1 MRFGIP
7 WASAHGVCAERSM
20 HGMQRPRVYSQ
31 GDDKDKQMKKIMAL
45 VLSIAVIFSFAA
57 CEAGTIPSYYGKTV
71 VSVTLAN
78 TPDYLKGETLNPA
91 DITLRVVYD
100 DNTETTFTGAE
111 LGLKPGYDTHEK
123 DSYLLAAPT
132 NYFSVV
138 YGTNRDGKQVVDN
151 VNDYVWPI
159 QILATD
165 VANVKIAVDPSNADD
180 EIAIGGTISDVD
192 LSGLA
197 YTVEFPNG
205 NTKAI
210 DINKLN
216 DDYVTWPVTA
226 SVFELDG
233 TTEEEGEV
241 SVVVKDTIENI
252 TLTSA
257 WTLSVVSDEDP
268 IDESTIEFVIND
280 DYEIFEHGTGTG
292 KTNTLADIVD
302 NSTIVAKTVSGDDA
316 DFSDAEVTFDLY
328 EDTVTAQEYGNRY
341 NVAITLGEETYKAT
355 LSFEWTTDYPTS
367 VTVAQADPDKTYS
380 EKQTVRPEDFTYS
393 KFVWASGYEDY
404 SEADE
409 QRLGGADHFT
419 ILNDKI
425 LVGEQSTTS
434 TVSHSIEIIWTDEAL
449 QDKITI
455 SAPKSVNVAKG

>member
-1 MRFGIP
+1 
-7 WASAHGVCAERSM
+7 
-20 HGMQRPRVYSQ
+20 
-31 GDDKDKQMKKIMAL
+31 MKKIMAL

-71 VSVTLAN
+71 VSVTLADA
-78 TPDYLKGETLNPA
+78 PDYLTGETLNPA
-91 DITLRVVYD
+91 DVTLRVVYD

-123 DSYLLAAPT
+123 NSYLLAAPT

-151 VNDYVWPI
+151 VNDYEWPI
-159 QILATD
+159 QIATTSVD
-165 VANVKIAVDPSNADD
+165 NVKIAVNPSNADD
-180 EIAIGGTISDVD
+180 EIAIKGTISDVD

-233 TTEEEGEV
+233 TTEEEGNV
-241 SVVVKDTIENI
+241 SVVVKDDYIEKI

-257 WTLSVVSDEDP
+257 WTLAVVSDEDP

-316 DFSDAEVTFDLY
+316 DFSGAEVTFDLY

-341 NVAITLGEETYKAT
+341 NVTITLGEEETYKAT
-355 LSFEWTTDYPTS
+355 LSFEWTTDYPTE
-367 VTVAQADPDKTYS
+367 VTVTQADPDKTYV
-380 EKQTVRPEDFTYS
+380 EKETVRPDDFTYS
-393 KFVWASGYEDY
+393 DFVWASGYEDY

-409 QRLGGADHFT
+409 QRLGGKDHFT
-419 ILNDKI
+419 VLNDTI
-425 LVGEQSTTS
+425 LVGEQGTT
-434 TVSHSIEIIWTDEAL
+434 TVQHSIEIIWTDVDYE
-449 QDKITI
+449 DKITI
-455 SAPKSVNVAKG
+455 NAPESVKLATIKG